1 MHIQT
6 TYKNISIFRKYIN
19 VKGFDSL
26 WQTCVNC
33 VNSVIDQRRYFLT
46 CIINADLK
54 IKISLIRPTKRLTL
68 KNSLQ
73 QVQCI
78 LLYMYF
84 YFKYWNVIV
93 LTTSLENF
101 CQPPLRFSV
110 EYTSVDNGF
119 LEVSFST
126 VTLQSRHYYVI
137 ACSNI
142 LRFYF

>member
-26 WQTCVNC
+26 WQTCVN
-33 VNSVIDQRRYFLT
+33 SVIDPRRYFLT

-54 IKISLIRPTKRLTL
+54 IKISLIRLTL

-142 LRFYF
+142 LRFYL